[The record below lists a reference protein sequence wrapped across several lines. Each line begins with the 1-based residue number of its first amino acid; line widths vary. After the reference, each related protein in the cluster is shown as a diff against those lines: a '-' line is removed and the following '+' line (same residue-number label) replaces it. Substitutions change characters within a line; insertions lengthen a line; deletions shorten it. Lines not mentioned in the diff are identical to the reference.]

1 MTSLAKHAL
10 RVPEESA
17 PKPASRLICGGCG
30 AVVNSDAAPL
40 SFVPTCPNAAD
51 GGDHVLLRE
60 LDESVLRFG
69 FGGDPAYPDEPFL
82 RWRHR
87 LHAWHQAALAG
98 WSDAA
103 FIDLV
108 LGLDRAIAA
117 VDGHGFLVT
126 PVHAAP
132 TLGLALGLAG
142 PLWVKDDT
150 HNVSG
155 SHKARH
161 LFGILLALE
170 IADRAP
176 DGKRVRSARDARPLA
191 IASCGNAALA
201 AAVLARAAERRLQV
215 FIPPDAAPAVV
226 ARLTALGAEIVL
238 CDRAPGELGDPCV
251 TRFRAAVAAGALPF
265 ACQGPENGLA
275 IEGGETLGWELVTQL
290 DAEARRHRA
299 PRTLDRVFVQVGG
312 GALGSAVGRAFQQA
326 LSARAITQL
335 PRLHAVQT
343 VGAWPLARAYE
354 RLARRLDG
362 ILSGDSRH
370 DPSGPN
376 ELDLSPEALAFRT
389 RRADRLAHA
398 FASDPRIQTE
408 LTRAAHDRVKFMWPW
423 ETPPTSVAHGILDD
437 ETYDWLALTRAML
450 QSGGYPIV
458 VDEPTLLR
466 ANALA
471 ATHTAIDADETG
483 TSGLAGLVALAAA
496 GALDPREATAVF
508 FTGVRRH
515 ASRTE

>member
-1 MTSLAKHAL
+1 MTSPAKGAQ
-10 RVPEESA
+10 RAPADTSA
-17 PKPASRLICGGCG
+17 RLASRRVCGGCG
-30 AVVNSDAAPL
+30 AVVPSDAA
-40 SFVPTCPNAAD
+40 FVPTCPNAAD

-60 LDESVLRFG
+60 LDESDLRFG
-69 FGGDPAYPDEPFL
+69 FGGDPAFPDEPFL

-87 LHAWHQAALAG
+87 LHAWHQATLAG

-103 FIDLV
+103 LIDLV
-108 LGLDRAIAA
+108 LRLDRAIAT
-117 VDGHGFLVT
+117 VDGHGFRVT
-126 PVHAAP
+126 PLHAAP
-132 TLGLALGLAG
+132 ALAGALGLAG

-176 DGKRVRSARDARPLA
+176 DGARHPNHGAARPLA

-215 FIPPDAAPAVV
+215 FIPPDAAAPVV
-226 ARLTALGAEIVL
+226 ARLSALGTEIVV
-238 CDRAPGELGDPCV
+238 CDRASGELGDPCV

-290 DAEARRHRA
+290 DAEARRHGA
-299 PRTLDRVFVQVGG
+299 PRALDRVFVQVGG
-312 GALGSAVGRAFQQA
+312 GALGSAVGRALQQA
-326 LSARAITQL
+326 LAAGAIARL

-362 ILSGDSRH
+362 N
-370 DPSGPN
+370 PSGPS
-376 ELDLSPEALAFRT
+376 ELDHSPDAVAFRT
-389 RRADRLAHA
+389 RRADRLATA
-398 FASDPRIQTE
+398 FASGPLLQTE
-408 LTRAAHDRVKFMWPW
+408 LTRAARDRAELMWPW

-450 QSGGYPIV
+450 QSGGFPIV
-458 VDEPTLLR
+458 VDESTLVR

-471 ATHTAIDADETG
+471 RAHTAIDADETG
-483 TSGLAGLVALAAA
+483 TAGLAGLVALAAS
-496 GALDPREATAVF
+496 GTLDPREATAVF
-508 FTGVRRH
+508 FTGARRH
-515 ASRTE
+515 ASTGG

>member
-1 MTSLAKHAL
+1 MTS
-10 RVPEESA
+10 
-17 PKPASRLICGGCG
+17 ASRRICGGCG
-30 AVVNSDAAPL
+30 AVVTSDAV
-40 SFVPTCPNAAD
+40 FVPTCPNAAD

-60 LDESVLRFG
+60 LDETVLRFG

-87 LHAWHQAALAG
+87 LHAWHQARVAG

-117 VDGHGFLVT
+117 IDGHGFLVT

-132 TLGLALGLAG
+132 GLGLALGLAG

-170 IADRAP
+170 LADRAP
-176 DGKRVRSARDARPLA
+176 DGTRKTTARAARPLA

-226 ARLTALGAEIVL
+226 LRLTELGAEIVV

-251 TRFRAAVAAGALPF
+251 TRFRDAVAAGALPF

-326 LSARAITQL
+326 VTARAIDRM

-354 RLARRLDG
+354 RLARRLDT
-362 ILSGDSRH
+362 ILGG
-370 DPSGPN
+370 DPSHGPTAPAEPA
-376 ELDLSPEALAFRT
+376 ELDLSPDALAFRT

-408 LTRAAHDRVKFMWPW
+408 LTRAAHDRAELMWPW
-423 ETPPTSVAHGILDD
+423 ETPPTSIAHGILDD

-471 ATHTAIDADETG
+471 AAHTAIDADETG
-483 TSGLAGLVALAAA
+483 TAGLAGLVALASA
-496 GALDPREATAVF
+496 GAIDPREATAVF

-515 ASRTE
+515 ASTSE